1 MREQVA
7 TALQAR
13 SARIRD
19 LRGRREQNA
28 SVDNG
33 RGHRAAFMAAW
44 PFHIAFAGYF
54 LWWLLGPGDMIWP
67 VAAVIM
73 ASYWVGAR
81 GFEFPRG
88 ALIWGLF
95 LVWVIASL
103 SMIDS
108 TGRMV
113 GALYRFVLLLA
124 ATAFGLHVYNARRS
138 LSLRAI
144 SAAMTLFL
152 LAVTLG
158 GFLAMAQPDL
168 VIRTPM
174 AYVLPSSLLN
184 NELVQDMAI
193 RRTTQFDP
201 TLLVQGEP
209 RPSAPF
215 LYANTWG
222 NVFSLILPMSLL
234 HARIEW
240 DQRSPWRWPVTVLC
254 VLSTIPAV
262 YTLNRGMFVGLG
274 VVALWVAVQSL
285 REGRWKGIVIGA
297 GLLVIAAA
305 VWVVSPAGTAFFER
319 LETTKSTVDRF
330 SLYYMTL
337 DDLSR
342 SPLLGFGAPR
352 PSPYPWLPSLGTQGQ
367 FWTVIFSHGYIG
379 AALFMGFFVLSTA
392 VAFRRT
398 DLAGSVY
405 AGVVLAT
412 IVETMYYGMTTGLF
426 VTFVAIGVLA
436 RGDVLPE
443 PVLSIPGPRGRTGS

>member
-1 MREQVA
+1 MRDAVI
-7 TALQAR
+7 TARQAR
-13 SARIRD
+13 EDRLND
-19 LRGRREQNA
+19 LRQMHEHGGA
-28 SVDNG
+28 PDNG
-33 RGHRAAFMAAW
+33 RGHRAALMAAW

-67 VAAVIM
+67 FAALM
-73 ASYWVGAR
+73 MMSYWLGAR

-88 ALIWGLF
+88 ALLWGLF
-95 LVWVIASL
+95 LVWVVASL
-103 SMIDS
+103 SMIDT

-113 GALYRFVLLLA
+113 GALYRFMLMLA
-124 ATAFGLHVYNARRS
+124 ATVFGLHVYNARRS
-138 LSLRAI
+138 LSLRAV

-152 LAVTLG
+152 LATVAG
-158 GFLAMAQPDL
+158 GFLAMALPDL

-174 AYVLPSSLLN
+174 AYVLPSSLLD

-193 RRTTQFDP
+193 RHTTQFDP
-201 TLLVQGEP
+201 TLLIQGEP

-222 NVFSLILPMSLL
+222 NIFSLLLPMSLV

-240 DQRSPWRWPVTVLC
+240 DRRSLWRWPVTILC
-254 VLSTIPAV
+254 GISTIPAV

-285 REGRWKGIVIGA
+285 REGRWKGVVIGA
-297 GLLVIAAA
+297 VVLVVASAI
-305 VWVVSPAGTAFFER
+305 WVVSPAGTAFFER
-319 LETTKSTVDRF
+319 LETTKSTGDRF

-337 DDLSR
+337 DDLAS

-352 PSPYPWLPSLGTQGQ
+352 PSPFPWLPSLGTQGQ
-367 FWTVIFSHGYIG
+367 FWTVIFSHGYVG
-379 AALFMGFFVLSTA
+379 AFLFMGFLVFS
-392 VAFRRT
+392 VAIAYRRT
-398 DLAGSVY
+398 DLVGSVY

-443 PVLSIPGPRGRTGS
+443 PVVSIPGPRGRIGW